1 MASAE
6 KWVGASLFPT
16 ETDDCSEGP
25 KAAGTDE
32 ATQAIGRGF
41 DYI

>member
-6 KWVGASLFPT
+6 KWLRASLFRT
-16 ETDDCSEGP
+16 KIDDCSEGP

-32 ATQAIGRGF
+32 AAKAIRREF